1 MFAVGVSNVSLLNVV
16 AQRCMLPRLCYLWEF
31 ASDDT
36 LLAGVEV
43 ALPSVVHPAQL
54 ETMFFW
60 DVASDPL
67 GSAHEM
73 VAGQVLRCL
82 QHRYGFIV
90 HDYNFQSMLAYRR
103 LAQSVVQTA
112 LSASGCVARFKSY
125 HGALVPWCDD
135 VLRACSTLSFSF
147 FVEDRERMGSLL

>member
-60 DVASDPL
+60 DVVSDPL

-103 LAQSVVQTA
+103 LAQSAVKAPCDQVVLLGSDLTMVR
-112 LSASGCVARFKSY
+112 SCHGVMMSFGHVARCPS
-125 HGALVPWCDD
+125 V
-135 VLRACSTLSFSF
+135 
-147 FVEDRERMGSLL
+147 SL